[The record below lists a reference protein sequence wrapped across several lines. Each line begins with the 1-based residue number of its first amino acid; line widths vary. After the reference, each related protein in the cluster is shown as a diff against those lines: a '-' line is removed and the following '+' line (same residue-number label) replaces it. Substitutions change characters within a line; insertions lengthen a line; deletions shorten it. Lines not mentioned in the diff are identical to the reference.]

1 MVLSQLTL
9 VFCNLFSAQQ
19 RSFLPFEKTKVM
31 TKELSKDQLMSVR
44 DSYFN
49 ILALFL
55 EQEKIES
62 RYIRCLLKWAV
73 QLRLD
78 PEEIGKTK
86 DMATLS
92 FSLDRVDKLEAVYHL
107 VHMIYLDRVVED
119 VELEV
124 ATIYAQK
131 LGFKAEIV
139 SELFTSIVTNDVD
152 RISHAD
158 VRGEVIEFLNLHKEN
173 L

>member
-1 MVLSQLTL
+1 
-9 VFCNLFSAQQ
+9 
-19 RSFLPFEKTKVM
+19 M
-31 TKELSKDQLMSVR
+31 TRELSKDQLMSVR

-62 RYIRCLLKWAV
+62 RYIRCLLKWAI
-73 QLRLD
+73 QLRFSPDDLNK
-78 PEEIGKTK
+78 GAK
-86 DMATLS
+86 DISTMS
-92 FSLDRVDKLEAVYHL
+92 FSIDRVDKLEAVYHL

-124 ATIYAQK
+124 ATIYAKK
-131 LGFKAEIV
+131 LGFKADIV
-139 SELFTSIVTNDVD
+139 SELFTAIVTSDAD
-152 RISHAD
+152 KADETD
-158 VRGEVIEFLNLHKEN
+158 VRSEVIEFLNLHKEK